1 MKYTKNNLRVS
12 YITPEV
18 DVCSVMVESGFFVS
32 QNPELTYGEEGA
44 AGAIVNGNSYEL

>member
-18 DVCSVMVESGFFVS
+18 DVCSVMVEAGYQASLSSGEIENATFE
-32 QNPELTYGEEGA
+32 NWGTL
-44 AGAIVNGNSYEL
+44 